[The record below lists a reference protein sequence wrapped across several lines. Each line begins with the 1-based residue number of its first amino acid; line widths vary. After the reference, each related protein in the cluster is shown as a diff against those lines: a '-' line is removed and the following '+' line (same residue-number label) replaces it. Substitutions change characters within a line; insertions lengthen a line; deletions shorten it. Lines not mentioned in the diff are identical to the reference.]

1 MRFFAERLVRARWLA
16 MPLAAYLVI
25 TLALPL
31 ANAGR
36 ITRDFVHHA
45 GWVLAGCLAMIV
57 IAIAGGLL
65 VELARFG
72 VRTAWNRVGP
82 RNVGGGR

>member
-1 MRFFAERLVRARWLA
+1 MRILTERLIRLRWMT

-36 ITRDFVHHA
+36 ISRDFVHHA
-45 GWVLAGCLAMIV
+45 SWVLGGCLAMV
-57 IAIAGGLL
+57 AVALTAGLL
-65 VELARFG
+65 IELVVAFARAARNMFES
-72 VRTAWNRVGP
+72 RRVG
-82 RNVGGGR
+82 GR